1 MGSFKIGSSAFRCR
15 RRRFAAPKM
24 SWWNLI
30 PSSVEREDD
39 SLWIGQ
45 IVCASRHRQP
55 VEGFSI
61 FLKSFPLNYASRFIR
76 PLVVYTR
83 VQLPLAFSS
92 DTVGDVGEKK
102 RIIYFQT
109 QCLSPVR
116 RTVSGTSW
124 PDGGCVKTFGEAAY
138 WLSAVIYASPHGEAG
153 GSTGTRDCKCRV
165 LKHSIYSF
173 VVCVRVSQR
182 SRFLFCSTRN
192 SPNKPF
198 FSLSCNILHF
208 LVVLFCVVFFVFLS
222 AFSPDFGTSAQKL
235 LFSSDC
241 ASLFH
246 VAGSQLETGSH
257 SDFTC
262 ACF

>member
-1 MGSFKIGSSAFRCR
+1 MAQQACSGLRQTFTFLRSKKGLHQVLFHLAYDVRPQQAEPSFQQSSTGSFKIGLSALRR

-45 IVCASRHRQP
+45 IVCTSRHRQP

-61 FLKSFPLNYASRFIR
+61 FLKSFPLNYASCFIR

-83 VQLPLAFSS
+83 VQLPLVFSS
-92 DTVGDVGEKK
+92 DTVDDVGEKK

-116 RTVSGTSW
+116 RSVSGTSW

-153 GSTGTRDCKCRV
+153 GSTGTGDCKCRV

-173 VVCVRVSQR
+173 VVCVRARVWA
-182 SRFLFCSTRN
+182 LTL
-192 SPNKPF
+192 P
-198 FSLSCNILHF
+198 
-208 LVVLFCVVFFVFLS
+208 VLF
-222 AFSPDFGTSAQKL
+222 
-235 LFSSDC
+235 
-241 ASLFH
+241 H
-246 VAGSQLETGSH
+246 EE
-257 SDFTC
+257 FTK
-262 ACF
+262 